1 MNTTKI
7 LTQEQIEELKSYS
20 SWEYRDEKFPFI
32 LSDLSAE
39 KFSEFT
45 GYDLIKLR
53 ELTEKTVGWEIAY
66 CKPGVFSDVPTSY
79 SLHFIVFVE
88 GGEWVTGFSNISD
101 VDFLGLYEKEK
112 QEEPDT
118 VENFFNDN
126 LGEVV
131 QKIKNTYPDVY
142 NAIKNEE
149 GNNFNLEATLQN
161 AVDNLG
167 EHEVGS
173 FISDNFSG
181 VYDVI
186 RDVILDNLDSND
198 VPDWLKEDI
207 GKAWCEENPEDAW
220 GIAFDCMDSSDIK
233 DRIIEYLDANL

>member
-20 SWEYRDEKFPFI
+20 SWEYRDEKFPFV

-45 GYDLIKLR
+45 GYDLVKLR

-101 VDFLGLYEKEK
+101 VDFLGFYEKEK

-131 QKIKNTYPDVY
+131 QKIKETYPDVY

-149 GNNFNLEATLQN
+149 GSNYNLEATLQN
-161 AVDNLG
+161 AIENLG
-167 EHEVGS
+167 EHEVAS
-173 FISDNFSG
+173 FIDDNFSG
-181 VYDVI
+181 VSDVI
-186 RDVILDNLDSND
+186 RDRILENLDSDD

-207 GKAWCEENPEDAW
+207 ARDWCENNSEDAW
-220 GIAFDCMDSSDIK
+220 EIAEDNMDSCDVK
-233 DRIIEYLDANL
+233 EKIIGYLERNL